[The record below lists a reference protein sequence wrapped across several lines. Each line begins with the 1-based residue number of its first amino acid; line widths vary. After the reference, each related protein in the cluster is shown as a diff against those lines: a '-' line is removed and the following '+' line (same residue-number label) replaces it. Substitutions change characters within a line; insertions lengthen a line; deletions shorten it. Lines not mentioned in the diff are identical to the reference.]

1 MTPVILYRKGMDPE
15 ADQTEID
22 IAKQFFKV
30 IHQRTE
36 VEPNDLVIGRYSVL
50 PFYKE
55 LEQDI
60 INKGGKLVNTF
71 RQHQFIADMAEWC
84 EVLGHLTPKLYPRI
98 QDCPETGPFVLKG
111 QTNSKKFLWDTHM
124 FAKTRHEASIVA
136 GRLQEDSLLADQ
148 TIYARDYVPLVELAK
163 GFNGLPITEEY
174 RFFVYNGHVLSG
186 GFYWASH
193 AADLPEIPKASNVP
207 MNWLQ
212 KAIDAIG
219 DRAMAYAIDVAHKQ
233 DGGWTVIELNDL
245 QQSGL
250 SLNDPDVLYSQLLSR
265 ILVKEFNNGD

>member
-1 MTPVILYRKGMDPE
+1 MKPVILYRKGMDPD

-22 IAKQFFKV
+22 IAKKYFKV

-36 VEPNDLVIGRYSVL
+36 VEPGDTVIGRYSVL

-55 LEQDI
+55 LENDI
-60 INKGGKLVNTF
+60 INKGGTLVNTF
-71 RQHQFIADMAEWC
+71 RQHQFIADMKEWC

-98 QDCPETGPFVLKG
+98 EDCPETGPFVLKG

-124 FAKTRHEASIVA
+124 FARTRREASIVA

-148 TIYARDYVPLVELAK
+148 AIYARDYVPLVELTK

-193 AADLPEIPKASNVP
+193 ALDLETIPKASNVP
-207 MNWLQ
+207 ENWLR
-212 KAIDAIG
+212 KVIHKIG
-219 DRAMAYAIDVAHKQ
+219 DHAMAYALDVAHK
-233 DGGWTVIELNDL
+233 DEGGWTVIEINDF
-245 QQSGL
+245 QMSGL
-250 SLNDPDVLYSQLLSR
+250 SMNDPEVLYSQLLTR
-265 ILVKEFNNGD
+265 WMVKEF